1 MIDKNNPDIDAMK
14 AVDIRNVDKS
24 QLVDLNTVKIDDTKP
39 VAERVESFLQQI
51 NNPYCFKIGDVA
63 VKVIYKSEGP
73 TFQQSFENML
83 KTL

>member
-24 QLVDLNTVKIDDTKP
+24 RLVDLNTVKIDDTKP

-63 VKVIYKSEGP
+63 VKVNYKSEGP

>member
-63 VKVIYKSEGP
+63 VKVNYKSEGP
-73 TFQQSFENML
+73 TFQQSFEEML
-83 KTL
+83 KSS

>member
-1 MIDKNNPDIDAMK
+1 MIDKYNPDIDAMK

-39 VAERVESFLQQI
+39 VAERIESFLQQI

-63 VKVIYKSEGP
+63 VKVNYKSEGP

>member
-63 VKVIYKSEGP
+63 VKVNYKSEGP

>member
-39 VAERVESFLQQI
+39 VSERVESFLQQI

-63 VKVIYKSEGP
+63 VKVYYKSEGP

>member
-24 QLVDLNTVKIDDTKP
+24 LLVDLNTVKIDDTKP

-63 VKVIYKSEGP
+63 VKVNYKSEGP

>member
-63 VKVIYKSEGP
+63 IKVNYKSEGP
-73 TFQQSFENML
+73 TFQQNFENML